1 VSNDRPAGVTRNSAR
16 GSMQWNISTRLGYR
30 FGWGKPKTAPG
41 GAGPRMVAVRIDGE
55 GGGGVSGLPGERS
68 KRWNME
74 FYAQVSNLFNHTNP
88 VNYTGVLTSPFYGQ
102 PTAALPNRRV
112 ETGLRFSF

>member
-1 VSNDRPAGVTRNSAR
+1 
-16 GSMQWNISTRLGYR
+16 QWNLNTRLSWR
-30 FGWGKPKTAPG
+30 FGWGTPKAAT

-55 GGGGVSGLPGERS
+55 GGGVSGLPGGQS

-74 FYAQVSNLFNHTNP
+74 FYAQVSNVLNHTNRI
-88 VNYTGVLTSPFYGQ
+88 NFTGVLTSPFYGQ
-102 PTAALPNRRV
+102 AIAALPGRRI